1 MACKWGIAWYGPR
14 LTLRRSRTLR
24 SIFVVFS
31 VIHYSSIR
39 MESSCPGTCEALQL
53 MWGGDGRGRE
63 IARKGCAY
71 LHNTASLAV
80 LKANNLLRNGVGNL
94 KLETEEGSSKLL

>member
-1 MACKWGIAWYGPR
+1 
-14 LTLRRSRTLR
+14 
-24 SIFVVFS
+24 
-31 VIHYSSIR
+31 

-80 LKANNLLRNGVGNL
+80 LKAINNLLCNGVGNL
-94 KLETEEGSSKLL
+94 ELETEEGSSKLI